1 VMWMCG
7 MYAWSLHP
15 SPAMPA
21 SAMSLPSMAQQPV
34 DHGGGWVTRTWC
46 VCSGSVVRRISV
58 GYLLSGTTMS
68 ACAEPRWRRPS
79 SISSAGIRTGR
90 ESPSSRLPRLAY
102 NMSDNLERFLANGT
116 SSSLSLSEY
125 VLACFYHSCTE
136 LLQCVNSSIFF
147 ILEL

>member
-1 VMWMCG
+1 MRGVCTLAPLCQLRPCLCPPW
-7 MYAWSLHP
+7 P
-15 SPAMPA
+15 SNQSIME
-21 SAMSLPSMAQQPV
+21 
-34 DHGGGWVTRTWC
+34 GGWVTRTWC